1 MSRASAFWYG
11 LCGAC
16 LPEIVRYAR
25 LVATTRIDPPPSGW
39 IVYAAIWVLYL
50 LAAGIMSVAWRPD
63 SEYKA
68 IWVGAS
74 FPAIVQTLIST
85 APVHN
90 P

>member
-1 MSRASAFWYG
+1 MT
-11 LCGAC
+11 LC
-16 LPEIVRYAR
+16 
-25 LVATTRIDPPPSGW
+25 
-39 IVYAAIWVLYL
+39 

>member
-1 MSRASAFWYG
+1 LDRVCGHLG
-11 LCGAC
+11 L
-16 LPEIVRYAR
+16 IS
-25 LVATTRIDPPPSGW
+25 SGR
-39 IVYAAIWVLYL
+39 
-50 LAAGIMSVAWRPD
+50 GIMSVAWRPD